1 MGTRVWLHHNP
12 ILGKL
17 IIYGYGKTRNPNKE
31 HRHTKREG
39 DLTRIRPNSDLYSPP
54 QLKDSNTTL
63 FSLRT
68 LKNVETLKLEKPTL
82 AWDELL
88 GILRVHEVHLQ
99 KKDYLSK
106 RNSNALKTGE
116 TISRWEESKSSSKAL
131 KVKMAESNGLDNS
144 SKGSMNNEVALT
156 FRNFKQIMNKKGK
169 FQYSFR

>member
-1 MGTRVWLHHNP
+1 M
-12 ILGKL
+12 
-17 IIYGYGKTRNPNKE
+17 
-31 HRHTKREG
+31 
-39 DLTRIRPNSDLYSPP
+39 
-54 QLKDSNTTL
+54 
-63 FSLRT
+63 
-68 LKNVETLKLEKPTL
+68 
-82 AWDELL
+82 L

>member
-68 LKNVETLKLEKPTL
+68 LKNVNRTKDTKREVL
-82 AWDELL
+82 
-88 GILRVHEVHLQ
+88 VHICSMLWRFFF
-99 KKDYLSK
+99 YLSLINEYYQLGFK
-106 RNSNALKTGE
+106 S
-116 TISRWEESKSSSKAL
+116 SRWSLQSLSDSDVGIPHTYKITL
-131 KVKMAESNGLDNS
+131 TIQNYCGRTKVPHTYKIIAI
-144 SKGSMNNEVALT
+144 V
-156 FRNFKQIMNKKGK
+156 
-169 FQYSFR
+169 

>member
-68 LKNVETLKLEKPTL
+68 LKNVIKNLKCQNHTPKNI
-82 AWDELL
+82 LL
-88 GILRVHEVHLQ
+88 GFVKSYENRLSQDLKFLNRHQ
-99 KKDYLSK
+99 KK
-106 RNSNALKTGE
+106 
-116 TISRWEESKSSSKAL
+116 SSTTQTCS
-131 KVKMAESNGLDNS
+131 
-144 SKGSMNNEVALT
+144 
-156 FRNFKQIMNKKGK
+156 NKKEVMSGC
-169 FQYSFR
+169 SV